1 MKIQRNHTIYA
12 SADSMLATSL
22 AVIGYA
28 RGSSSILTGITKIR
42 HHNINRVGTCTL
54 AGIHHNQEFHQV
66 IIDRKASRLNDVNI
80 IATNTFFDVNLNLAV
95 RELAGGKFSQRNPSS
110 LSDFFS
116 YGMIGIEGKKAS
128 YFFYLT

>member
-1 MKIQRNHTIYA
+1 MKIQRNHTIY
-12 SADSMLATSL
+12 SSSDKHVGNQFSCDWL
-22 AVIGYA
+22 A
-28 RGSSSILTGITKIR
+28 RGSSPILTGITKIR

-66 IIDRKASRLNDVNI
+66 IIDRETSRLNDVYI
-80 IATNTFFDVNLNLAV
+80 IATDTFFNVNLNLAV

-116 YGMIGIEGKKAS
+116 YGMIGVEGKKLHI
-128 YFFYLT
+128 FFI